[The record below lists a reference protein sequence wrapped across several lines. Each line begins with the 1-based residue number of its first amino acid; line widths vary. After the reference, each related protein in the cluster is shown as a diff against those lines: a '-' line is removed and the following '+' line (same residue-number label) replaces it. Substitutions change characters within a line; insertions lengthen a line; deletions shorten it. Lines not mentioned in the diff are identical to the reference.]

1 LEITV
6 STDEQ
11 AIRLLVSEWHRLTA
25 EGDVDGIIPLMTADV
40 VFLVAGQSP
49 MKGRQDFESG
59 LRCVLETQRIES
71 AGDIQEIQ
79 VSGDLAYCWSFL
91 NVRMFPLSGGE
102 PTERDGHVM
111 SVLRK
116 QPSGSWQISR
126 DANLLVASIGT

>member
-1 LEITV
+1 
-6 STDEQ
+6 
-11 AIRLLVSEWHRLTA
+11 
-25 EGDVDGIIPLMTADV
+25 MTADV
-40 VFLVAGQSP
+40 VFLVAGQPP
-49 MKGRQDFESG
+49 MKGRQAFENG

-126 DANLLVASIGT
+126 VQTCWWRRLELDHSFKRKLRVPA